1 MQDNTG
7 PFLFYDSFNV
17 GGGNDIVLANAQQ
30 IAAVEQQ
37 QQQFGYPSLSVATTG
52 HDTVINAPDW
62 TAAPPPPVAKTAAQG
77 SSADSTYVLRIHEML
92 EDAERMGNTDIISW
106 QKHGRAF
113 KIHKEDE
120 FVKTIMPRYFKAKIG
135 R

>member
-7 PFLFYDSFNV
+7 PFLFYDSF
-17 GGGNDIVLANAQQ
+17 GGGNDIVLANAHQ
-30 IAAVEQQ
+30 IAAAEQQ
-37 QQQFGYPSLSVATTG
+37 QQQQLQQYEYQHSAAG
-52 HDTVINAPDW
+52 HDGINPPDW
-62 TAAPPPPVAKTAAQG
+62 SSPPPVEKTTPQA

-92 EDAERMGNTDIISW
+92 EDAERMGDTDIISW

-120 FVKTIMPRYFKAKIG
+120 FVKKIMPRYFKAKIG